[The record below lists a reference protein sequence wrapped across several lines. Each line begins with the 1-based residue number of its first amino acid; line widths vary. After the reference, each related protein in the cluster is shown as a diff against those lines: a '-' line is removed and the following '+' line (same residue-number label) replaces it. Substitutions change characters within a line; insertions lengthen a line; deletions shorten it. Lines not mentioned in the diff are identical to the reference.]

1 MIERVLNIDCF
12 VYDYTMDLLTQY
24 QFYIIHDD
32 ESFVAHITQVK
43 FYDENTRQ
51 WWMPDT
57 GGSNIPAL
65 NDLLSSWGI
74 ALGDSVYEGDFTMCG
89 KEMYY
94 ASGTSIVTFPKDG
107 DMVFKSLKDQGG
119 SFERERE

>member
-1 MIERVLNIDCF
+1 
-12 VYDYTMDLLTQY
+12 MDLLTQY
-24 QFYIIHDD
+24 QFFIIHDD

-74 ALGDSVYEGDFTMCG
+74 ALGDSVSEGDFTMCG

-119 SFERERE
+119 TFERERVRVN